1 MLALVMIFLL
11 NSRFK
16 NEQLNY
22 WNTNRM
28 KIKELY
34 VAPRAEVYV
43 VLAEQALTLS
53 FNQTEQTENLAWDSD
68 EEDL

>member
-1 MLALVMIFLL
+1 
-11 NSRFK
+11 
-16 NEQLNY
+16 
-22 WNTNRM
+22 M

-34 VAPRAEVYV
+34 VAPRAEFYV